1 MRLLAS
7 LGLLVLCSA
16 SLAAGQ
22 VRVWGGTMRLPA
34 SDEGA
39 PDQNPPFDLFST
51 KTFNYPYTIRD
62 NVRNTESTH
71 DWRAI
76 YLENEFLKCSVLPD
90 LGGHVYTC
98 IDKING
104 QPMFYANPSIKK
116 TLIGYRGA
124 WSAFGIEFDFPI
136 SHNWVT
142 LSPVDFAY
150 STHADGS
157 ASVTVSNRDRVYGM
171 EWAVELVL
179 RPASTIL
186 EERVTLSNRSNL
198 RHRYYWWNNA
208 GVQIWNDS
216 RICYP
221 MQFTASHGFK
231 DIDTWPIDSSKKDM
245 SLISNQTYGPVSR
258 FVYGSREPFMGIYHP
273 HTDAGVVHYANY
285 AELPGKKIWTWGV
298 DRDGLEWR
306 NTLSDN
312 DSAYAEVQAGLLRNQ
327 ETYAFLEPR
336 QAIRFSEMWM
346 PVRGIGTITYANL
359 HGVAAITRKTQG
371 NGKITLDVG
380 FNANHAV
387 AGAHIEIS
395 DGQNSVFEETAS
407 LDPSWTW
414 TRQIA
419 NLPPDAKY
427 TFLLKSAAGETLLAH
442 TEGSYDWAPRD
453 QVKTG
458 PTPVY
463 EPPPAK
469 AWGDGD
475 FLSQG
480 RDQELLGDPISAWET
495 YRSGLAKFPLSF
507 ELLKS
512 SGRVGVSLLRYEEAS
527 TLLAQAEARATWDP
541 EIHYYRGIAEA
552 ALGHLREARGE
563 FEAAHRSPSY
573 RAAGGLLLAEL
584 LAQDRD
590 VAGALDMLKQS
601 CPAATGD
608 LRCIEETVAL
618 ERAAGDKDRAR
629 QLASESLVAYP
640 TSSFLRNELQ
650 ILGSA
655 APGLDRHLAADSSRI
670 LSLAI
675 EYIHLGLYAD
685 ALNLLSRDYP
695 TVAPE
700 ESEPGAVEPRNDPLL
715 AYYRGFC
722 RQELGQSGQ
731 ADFEAASHMSLL
743 FVFPN
748 EAETVPVLRAALA
761 ANPSDASAH
770 FLLGSL
776 WFSRGIVDPAL
787 EEWKTAESLN
797 PKIPT
802 LDASLGRALLDVKK
816 EPAEAVAVFQRGLQ
830 ADSANPAVYIGL
842 DRAMKQMD
850 KSPSERAQML
860 KRFPDQANM
869 PAVLVRALVNA
880 LREDGKDEEADALLA
895 QHFLPRKEGEAPL
908 QPKGQSK

>member
-1 MRLLAS
+1 M
-7 LGLLVLCSA
+7 
-16 SLAAGQ
+16 
-22 VRVWGGTMRLPA
+22 
-34 SDEGA
+34 
-39 PDQNPPFDLFST
+39 
-51 KTFNYPYTIRD
+51 
-62 NVRNTESTH
+62 
-71 DWRAI
+71 
-76 YLENEFLKCSVLPD
+76 
-90 LGGHVYTC
+90 
-98 IDKING
+98 
-104 QPMFYANPSIKK
+104 
-116 TLIGYRGA
+116 
-124 WSAFGIEFDFPI
+124 
-136 SHNWVT
+136 
-142 LSPVDFAY
+142 
-150 STHADGS
+150 
-157 ASVTVSNRDRVYGM
+157 SNRDRVYGM

-655 APGLDRHLAADSSRI
+655 APGSTVILPRI
-670 LSLAI
+670 RVAFSAWPSNTFI
-675 EYIHLGLYAD
+675 WA
-685 ALNLLSRDYP
+685 SMP
-695 TVAPE
+695 TRSICSPATIP
-700 ESEPGAVEPRNDPLL
+700 PWLPR
-715 AYYRGFC
+715 R
-722 RQELGQSGQ
+722 
-731 ADFEAASHMSLL
+731 
-743 FVFPN
+743 
-748 EAETVPVLRAALA
+748 
-761 ANPSDASAH
+761 ANPARS
-770 FLLGSL
+770 
-776 WFSRGIVDPAL
+776 
-787 EEWKTAESLN
+787 N
-797 PKIPT
+797 PGTIRCWPT
-802 LDASLGRALLDVKK
+802 I
-816 EPAEAVAVFQRGLQ
+816 
-830 ADSANPAVYIGL
+830 ADSAG
-842 DRAMKQMD
+842 
-850 KSPSERAQML
+850 KSWASPVKRISRPPPICPCSSSSPT
-860 KRFPDQANM
+860 KPRRFPCCARPSRPIPPM
-869 PAVLVRALVNA
+869 PPRIFCWGRCGFPAASWTPHLRNGRPPNRLTRRFPPLTPAWAALCWM
-880 LREDGKDEEADALLA
+880 
-895 QHFLPRKEGEAPL
+895 
-908 QPKGQSK
+908 